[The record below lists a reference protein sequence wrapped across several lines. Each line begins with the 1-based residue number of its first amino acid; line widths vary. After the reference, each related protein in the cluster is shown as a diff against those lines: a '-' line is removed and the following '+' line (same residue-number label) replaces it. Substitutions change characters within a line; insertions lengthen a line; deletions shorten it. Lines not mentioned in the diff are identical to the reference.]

1 MITWITPA
9 DSLGTLTER
18 IIIDLPLSATSD
30 LGTVTMTL
38 LAGSLPRGLRL
49 SNNSINGSPTEVKV
63 YTTSRFVIRASDGVD
78 IEDRTFSLSV
88 DGSDAPIWLTQDG
101 FLNV

>member
-9 DSLGTLTER
+9 GSLGILTER
-18 IIIDLPLSATSD
+18 IIVDLPLSANSD

-38 LAGSLPRGLRL
+38 LAGTLPRGLRL
-49 SNNSINGSPTEVKV
+49 SNNAIKGSPTEVKV
-63 YTTSRFVIRASDGVD
+63 YTTSRFVIRASDGTD

-88 DGSDAPIWLTQDG
+88 DLTT
-101 FLNV
+101 NVASP